1 MDIPKDTDVIF
12 DLRFNRVI
20 AKHYYSR
27 RRQTMAV
34 RIDIDSKTI
43 EGLGVTFS
51 VEQAEL
57 LIDVL
62 RQAVDAAKQFPV
74 PDERALDNV

>member
-1 MDIPKDTDVIF
+1 MNDIPQETDVIF
-12 DLRFNRVI
+12 DLRFNRVT

-27 RRQTMAV
+27 RRQSMQV

-51 VEQAEL
+51 VEQAET
-57 LIDVL
+57 LIGVL
-62 RQAVDAAKQFPV
+62 RQAVAAAKAFPV
-74 PDERALDNV
+74 EGDHDRR